1 MSEHTFEPAQ
11 LSYEEIIE
19 CIQED
24 KAVPNMVQVP
34 DIVHSRENISESTL
48 PMRRKPWETE
58 REDDDKDVEDTAEES
73 NMQ

>member
-1 MSEHTFEPAQ
+1 MSDNPAEPVQ

-34 DIVHSRENISESTL
+34 DIVHSSENISESTL
-48 PMRRKPWETE
+48 PMRRKPWETKA
-58 REDDDKDVEDTAEES
+58 EDDTKDVDNAAEAP
-73 NMQ
+73 Q